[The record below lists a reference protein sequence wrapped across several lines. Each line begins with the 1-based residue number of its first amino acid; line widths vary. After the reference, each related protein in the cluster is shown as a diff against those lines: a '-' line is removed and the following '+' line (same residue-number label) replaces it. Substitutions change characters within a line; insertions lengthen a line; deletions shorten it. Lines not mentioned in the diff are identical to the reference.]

1 MMTSGSRAC
10 EVHKLDSA
18 VEVVYGEHDLG
29 HVGMGL
35 ARVDGVGNPMNVDR
49 FGEVVGYDDLRAIA
63 GGGAGERIESFGIRL
78 ELQVDVRESLSAN
91 FFHQRGAAS
100 TALAAL
106 ATLALRAQRRDGAL
120 AQSSREMAHRLCP
133 QAGDA
138 IEPELDEIGAFPEGH
153 PSLTLGFRGVPDQ
166 NHRRDLGHVIAPKSS
181 LESACRSGGR
191 LPPLAGGPPTRP
203 GGRSLPGIRRRPS
216 RIEPFPH
223 SGRSW
228 SSGGHPFRLSPP
240 AAGGHF
246 ALSPPQPPHAPRPS
260 RPPPTPPPPG
270 GGCCGTW

>member
-1 MMTSGSRAC
+1 
-10 EVHKLDSA
+10 
-18 VEVVYGEHDLG
+18 
-29 HVGMGL
+29 MGL
-35 ARVDGVGNPMNVDR
+35 ARVDGFGYSITNVDR
-49 FGEVVGYDDLRAIA
+49 FGEVVRHDDFRAIA

-133 QAGDA
+133 QAGDT

-166 NHRRDLGHVIAPKSS
+166 DHRRDLGHVIAPKSS
-181 LESACRSGGR
+181 LESACRRSGR
-191 LPPLAGGPPTRP
+191 LPPLAGGPPTPP
-203 GGRSLPGIRRRPS
+203 GGRSLPGIPRRPS

-223 SGRSW
+223 SRQSW
-228 SSGGHPFRLSPP
+228 NSGGHLVSPSHR
-240 AAGGHF
+240 AAGRGAAF
-246 ALSPPQPPHAPRPS
+246 PPPPQPAPVGPCPAR
-260 RPPPTPPPPG
+260 
-270 GGCCGTW
+270 

>member
-29 HVGMGL
+29 NVAMGL

-120 AQSSREMAHRLCP
+120 AQSSREMAHRLSP

-138 IEPELDEIGAFPEGH
+138 IEPELDQIGAFPEGH

-166 NHRRDLGHVIAPKSS
+166 DHRRDLGHVIAPQSFP
-181 LESACRSGGR
+181 ESACRSGGPP
-191 LPPLAGGPPTRP
+191 PPLAGGPPTPP

-223 SGRSW
+223 SGQFWNNGGDRVFGRH
-228 SSGGHPFRLSPP
+228 SGRGGRRLSPP
-240 AAGGHF
+240 
-246 ALSPPQPPHAPRPS
+246 PQNIAILGPS
-260 RPPPTPPPPG
+260 A
-270 GGCCGTW
+270 